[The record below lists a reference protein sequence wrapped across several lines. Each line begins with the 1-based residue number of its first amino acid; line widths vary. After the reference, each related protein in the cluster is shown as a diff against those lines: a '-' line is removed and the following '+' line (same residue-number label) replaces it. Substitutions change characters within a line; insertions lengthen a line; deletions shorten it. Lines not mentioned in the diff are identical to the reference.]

1 MRLDDKLI
9 NDFSDILDEKE
20 MLENLMNLIRDE
32 EDIFYTWNGNG
43 FDFAVFQR
51 LVEIDGFDAFK
62 EIGFFDVTEHEVTC
76 LDIELAAVRSV
87 SLVAVIFCGVMTCSD
102 DNACMAVQVPY
113 GE

>member
-1 MRLDDKLI
+1 MKRGINHRHIACFEYLGRQRLRFAIIKKCIDNALL
-9 NDFSDILDEKE
+9 DI
-20 MLENLMNLIRDE
+20 
-32 EDIFYTWNGNG
+32 

-51 LVEIDGFDAFK
+51 LVEIDGFDTFE

-87 SLVAVIFCGVMTCSD
+87 RFVAVVFCGVMTCSD